1 MAPRSRSP
9 LPSAQRNTVVA
20 FQTRTSDPKILDN
33 YKQLVLM
40 KNKQGVEKENLIK
53 VLEQQLAAKQGG
65 RARGGSQRLVPDFDL
80 SNSLIAELI
89 ASANIDQGG
98 GPAGQVEAKLRQTA
112 RGAEAPIDSKS
123 IKNDTSIGAV
133 APSADLIA
141 QFDQSKVRQDNNFNA
156 AYVKKL
162 NVNSGKL
169 LFSKLKKTPD
179 FNAFYEKSKNLQIF
193 QLVNGKKDSEIRA
206 LNILTPKSKFTNP
219 PFFARLEGT
228 TEGKEIAVR
237 LSLKASYIR
246 DALKET
252 GKFIYNLDD
261 LENESFSKGFASLK
275 RGKAKTGKGKGVKS
289 HTLLVPTN
297 ELAVGR
303 KNLKKEREDRRN
315 ANTFISAIQL
325 TALVRARLQQTMATT
340 GQADPPLLKNRTGTY
355 IDSIN
360 VFPNYKTSRIRYTL
374 APHYRSLEQYGYIP
388 DGQAIIGIRQVVQQL
403 FTQKFNIVRSN

>member
-1 MAPRSRSP
+1 MAPRSP
-9 LPSAQRNTVVA
+9 LPGAQRNVVVA
-20 FQTRTSDPKILDN
+20 FQTKTSDPKILAN
-33 YKQLVLM
+33 FRQLILM
-40 KNKQGVEKENLIK
+40 KDKQGVEKKNLID
-53 VLEQQLAAKQGG
+53 VLEQQFAAKQGG
-65 RARGGSQRLVPDFDL
+65 IARGGSERLIPDFDL
-80 SNSLIAELI
+80 SNSFMAELLT
-89 ASANIDQGG
+89 SANVNQGSSNSPVDQAEGK
-98 GPAGQVEAKLRQTA
+98 VKQTA
-112 RGAEAPIDSKS
+112 RDMDSPIDSKS
-123 IKNDTSIGAV
+123 FKNDSTIGEI
-133 APSADLIA
+133 APSSELLD
-141 QFDQSKVRQDNNFNA
+141 QFDKSKMLKDGNFNA
-156 AYVKKL
+156 AYVEKL

-179 FNAFYEKSKNLQIF
+179 FNEFYNKGKTLQIF
-193 QLVNGKKDSEIRA
+193 QLINGKNSSEARA
-206 LNILTPKSKFTNP
+206 LNIITPKSKFTNP
-219 PFFARLEGT
+219 PFFVRLEGT
-228 TEGKEIAVR
+228 STGKKIEVR
-237 LSLKASYIR
+237 LALKASYIR

-261 LENESFSKGFASLK
+261 LENESFSREFASLK
-275 RGKAKTGKGKGVKS
+275 RGKAKTGRGKGVKS

-297 ELAVGR
+297 ELAVGS

-340 GQADPPLLKNRTGTY
+340 GEADPPLLKNRTGTY

>member
-1 MAPRSRSP
+1 MATRSP
-9 LPSAQRNTVVA
+9 LPSRQRNTVVA
-20 FQTRTSDPKILDN
+20 FQSKSSDPAMIAN
-33 YKQLVLM
+33 FKQLVLM
-40 KNKQGVEKENLIK
+40 KDKQGDEKKNLID
-53 VLEQQLAAKQGG
+53 VLEKQFAAKQGG
-65 RARGGSQRLVPDFDL
+65 SARGGSDRLIPDFDL
-80 SNSLIAELI
+80 SNTFMAELI
-89 ASANIDQGG
+89 ASANVDQGNDFKDQ
-98 GPAGQVEAKLRQTA
+98 AEAKIKQTA
-112 RGAEAPIDSKS
+112 RDMDSPINSKS
-123 IKNDTSIGAV
+123 FKSDSSIGAIT
-133 APSADLIA
+133 PSSELLG
-141 QFDQSKVRQDNNFNA
+141 QFDKSKVKNGNFDA
-156 AYVKKL
+156 AYVEKL
-162 NVNSGKL
+162 NINSGKL

-179 FNAFYEKSKNLQIF
+179 FNTFYNKGKTLQIF
-193 QLVNGKKDSEIRA
+193 QLINGKNSSEARA
-206 LNILTPKSKFTNP
+206 LTILTPKSKFTNP
-219 PFFARLEGT
+219 PFFVRLEGT
-228 TEGKEIAVR
+228 STGKDIAVR

-246 DALKET
+246 DTLKET
-252 GKFIYNLDD
+252 GNFIYDLDD
-261 LENESFSKGFASLK
+261 LENESFAKSFASLR

-303 KNLKKEREDRRN
+303 KNLKKEREDGKN

-340 GQADPPLLKNRTGTY
+340 GEANPPLLKNRTGTY

>member
-1 MAPRSRSP
+1 MEFF
-9 LPSAQRNTVVA
+9 L
-20 FQTRTSDPKILDN
+20 LL
-33 YKQLVLM
+33 KQ
-40 KNKQGVEKENLIK
+40 
-53 VLEQQLAAKQGG
+53 
-65 RARGGSQRLVPDFDL
+65 
-80 SNSLIAELI
+80 
-89 ASANIDQGG
+89 
-98 GPAGQVEAKLRQTA
+98 
-112 RGAEAPIDSKS
+112 
-123 IKNDTSIGAV
+123 
-133 APSADLIA
+133 
-141 QFDQSKVRQDNNFNA
+141 
-156 AYVKKL
+156 
-162 NVNSGKL
+162 
-169 LFSKLKKTPD
+169 
-179 FNAFYEKSKNLQIF
+179 
-193 QLVNGKKDSEIRA
+193 
-206 LNILTPKSKFTNP
+206 
-219 PFFARLEGT
+219 
-228 TEGKEIAVR
+228 VR
-237 LSLKASYIR
+237 LALKASYIR

-275 RGKAKTGKGKGVKS
+275 RGKAKTGRGKGVKN

-297 ELAVGR
+297 ELSVGS

-340 GQADPPLLKNRTGTY
+340 GEADPPLLKNRTGTY

>member
-1 MAPRSRSP
+1 MAPRSP
-9 LPSAQRNTVVA
+9 LPRGQRNMVVA
-20 FQTRTSDPKILDN
+20 FQTRTSDPKIIAN
-33 YKQLVLM
+33 FRQLVLM
-40 KNKQGVEKENLIK
+40 KDKQGVEKKNLID
-53 VLEQQLAAKQGG
+53 VLEQQFAAKQGG
-65 RARGGSQRLVPDFDL
+65 IARGGSERLIPDFDL
-80 SNSLIAELI
+80 SNTFMAELI
-89 ASANIDQGG
+89 ASANVNQGDDFKDQAEGK
-98 GPAGQVEAKLRQTA
+98 VKQTA
-112 RGAEAPIDSKS
+112 RDMDSPIDSKS
-123 IKNDTSIGAV
+123 FKNDSTIGEI
-133 APSADLIA
+133 APSSELLG
-141 QFDQSKVRQDNNFNA
+141 QFDKSKMLKGGNFNS
-156 AYVKKL
+156 AYVEKL

-179 FNAFYEKSKNLQIF
+179 FNEFYNKGKTLQIF
-193 QLVNGKKDSEIRA
+193 QLINGKNSSEARA
-206 LNILTPKSKFTNP
+206 LNIITPKSKFTNP
-219 PFFARLEGT
+219 PFFVRLEGT
-228 TEGKEIAVR
+228 STGKKIQVR
-237 LSLKASYIR
+237 LGLKASYIR

-261 LENESFSKGFASLK
+261 LENESFSKSFASLK
-275 RGKAKTGKGKGVKS
+275 RGKAKTGRGEGVKS

-297 ELAVGR
+297 ELAVGS

>member
-1 MAPRSRSP
+1 MAPRSP
-9 LPSAQRNTVVA
+9 LPRGQRNTVVA
-20 FQTRTSDPKILDN
+20 FQTRTSDPKIIAN
-33 YKQLVLM
+33 FRQLVLM
-40 KNKQGVEKENLIK
+40 KDKQGVEKKNLID
-53 VLEQQLAAKQGG
+53 VLEQQFAAKQGG
-65 RARGGSQRLVPDFDL
+65 IARGGSERLIPDFDL
-80 SNSLIAELI
+80 SNTFMAELI
-89 ASANIDQGG
+89 ASANVNQGDDFKDQAEGK
-98 GPAGQVEAKLRQTA
+98 VKQTA
-112 RGAEAPIDSKS
+112 RDMDSPIDSKS
-123 IKNDTSIGAV
+123 FKNDSTIGEI
-133 APSADLIA
+133 APSSELLG
-141 QFDQSKVRQDNNFNA
+141 QFDKSKMLKGGNFNS
-156 AYVKKL
+156 AYVEKL

-169 LFSKLKKTPD
+169 LFNKLKKTPD
-179 FNAFYEKSKNLQIF
+179 FNEFYNKGKTLQIF
-193 QLVNGKKDSEIRA
+193 QLINGKNSSEARA
-206 LNILTPKSKFTNP
+206 LNIITPKSKFTNP
-219 PFFARLEGT
+219 PFFVRLEGT
-228 TEGKEIAVR
+228 STGKKIKVR
-237 LSLKASYIR
+237 LALKASYIR

-261 LENESFSKGFASLK
+261 LENESFSKSFASLK
-275 RGKAKTGKGKGVKS
+275 RGKAKTGRGEGVKS

-297 ELAVGR
+297 ELAVGS

>member
-1 MAPRSRSP
+1 MAPRSP
-9 LPSAQRNTVVA
+9 LPRGQRNVVVA
-20 FQTRTSDPKILDN
+20 FQTKTSDPKILAN
-33 YKQLVLM
+33 FRQLILM
-40 KNKQGVEKENLIK
+40 KDKQGVEKKNLID
-53 VLEQQLAAKQGG
+53 VLEQQFAAKQGG
-65 RARGGSQRLVPDFDL
+65 IARGGSERLIPDFDL
-80 SNSLIAELI
+80 SNTFMAELI
-89 ASANIDQGG
+89 ASANVNQGDDFKDQAEGK
-98 GPAGQVEAKLRQTA
+98 VKQTA
-112 RGAEAPIDSKS
+112 RDMDSPIDSKS
-123 IKNDTSIGAV
+123 FKNDSTIGEI
-133 APSADLIA
+133 APSSELLG
-141 QFDQSKVRQDNNFNA
+141 QFDKSKMLKGGNFNA
-156 AYVKKL
+156 AYVEKL

-179 FNAFYEKSKNLQIF
+179 FNEFYNKGKTLQIF
-193 QLVNGKKDSEIRA
+193 QLINGKNSSEARA
-206 LNILTPKSKFTNP
+206 LNIITPKSKFTNP
-219 PFFARLEGT
+219 PFFVRLEGT
-228 TEGKEIAVR
+228 STGKKIEVR
-237 LSLKASYIR
+237 LALKASYIR

-261 LENESFSKGFASLK
+261 LENESFSKSFASLK
-275 RGKAKTGKGKGVKS
+275 RGKAKTGRGKGVKS

-297 ELAVGR
+297 ELAVGS

-325 TALVRARLQQTMATT
+325 TALVRARLQLTMATT
-340 GQADPPLLKNRTGTY
+340 GEAEPPLLKNRTGTY

>member
-1 MAPRSRSP
+1 MAPRSP
-9 LPSAQRNTVVA
+9 LPRGQRNTVVA
-20 FQTRTSDPKILDN
+20 FQTKTSDPKILAN
-33 YKQLVLM
+33 FRQLVLM
-40 KNKQGVEKENLIK
+40 KDKQGVEKKNLIE
-53 VLEQQLAAKQGG
+53 VLEQQFAAKQGG
-65 RARGGSQRLVPDFDL
+65 IARGGSKRLIPDFDL
-80 SNSLIAELI
+80 SNSFMAELI
-89 ASANIDQGG
+89 ASANVDQGNGSIDQAEGK
-98 GPAGQVEAKLRQTA
+98 VKQTA
-112 RGAEAPIDSKS
+112 RDMDSPIDSKS
-123 IKNDTSIGAV
+123 FKNDTTIGGIT
-133 APSADLIA
+133 PSSELLG
-141 QFDQSKVRQDNNFNA
+141 QFDKSKMLKGGNFNA

-169 LFSKLKKTPD
+169 LFSKLKKTSD
-179 FNAFYEKSKNLQIF
+179 FNEFYEKGKTLQIF
-193 QLVNGKKDSEIRA
+193 QLINGKSSSEARA
-206 LNILTPKSKFTNP
+206 LNIITPKSKFTNP
-219 PFFARLEGT
+219 PFFVRLEGT
-228 TEGKEIAVR
+228 STGKDIEVR

-252 GKFIYNLDD
+252 GDFIYNLDD
-261 LENESFSKGFASLK
+261 LENESFSKSFASLK
-275 RGKAKTGKGKGVKS
+275 RGKAKTGAGKGVKS

-340 GQADPPLLKNRTGTY
+340 GEADPPLLKNRTGTY